1 MWRRTACAPT
11 FISIWRHKVDE
22 VKALIADDEPLLRE
36 RLQGL
41 LAKLWPELRVVAQA
55 RHGGEA
61 VELFDEF
68 QPQVV
73 FLDVHMP
80 GMNGIEAARC
90 IGERA
95 YIVFVTAFE
104 KYAVQAFKQGA
115 IDYIVKP
122 LEEPRLADTV
132 RRLRERL
139 QHSAVQLQPEFDSVL
154 DRVAAHLRE
163 QFQAQGYLQWIRAS
177 VGNSVRLIPA
187 QQVIYFKSD
196 TKYTLV
202 VWEGGEALVRKTIRE
217 LAAELD
223 PARFIQ
229 IHRAAIVNLHHV
241 SQFVHGS
248 GDAGEV
254 QIKNRTERLVVS
266 RSYVHLFRQM

>member
-1 MWRRTACAPT
+1 M
-11 FISIWRHKVDE
+11 F
-22 VKALIADDEPLLRE
+22 DDLL
-36 RLQGL
+36 
-41 LAKLWPELRVVAQA
+41 
-55 RHGGEA
+55 
-61 VELFDEF
+61 
-68 QPQVV
+68 PQVV

-95 YIVFVTAFE
+95 HIVFVTAFE
-104 KYAVQAFKQGA
+104 KYAVQAFEQGA

-122 LEEPRLADTV
+122 LDEGRLADTV
-132 RRLRERL
+132 HRLRERV
-139 QHSAVQLQPEFDSVL
+139 QQSAATAQGEFGAVL
-154 DRVAAHLRE
+154 ERVAAHLRE
-163 QFQAQGYLQWIRAS
+163 QVKAQDHLQWIRAS
-177 VGNSVRLIPA
+177 VGNSVRLIPV

-217 LAAELD
+217 LAEELD
-223 PARFIQ
+223 PAAFIQ

-241 SQFVHGS
+241 SQFLHGS

-254 QIKNRTERLVVS
+254 QIRNRPERLVVS

>member
-1 MWRRTACAPT
+1 
-11 FISIWRHKVDE
+11 
-22 VKALIADDEPLLRE
+22 
-36 RLQGL
+36 
-41 LAKLWPELRVVAQA
+41 
-55 RHGGEA
+55 
-61 VELFDEF
+61 
-68 QPQVV
+68 
-73 FLDVHMP
+73 MP

-95 YIVFVTAFE
+95 HIVFVTAFE

-122 LEEPRLADTV
+122 LDEARLADTV
-132 RRLRERL
+132 RRLRERV
-139 QHSAVQLQPEFDSVL
+139 QHSAAAVQGEFGAVL
-154 DRVAAHLRE
+154 ERVAAHLRE
-163 QFQAQGYLQWIRAS
+163 QAKAQDHLQWIRAS
-177 VGNSVRLIPA
+177 VGNSVRLIPV

-217 LAAELD
+217 LAEELD
-223 PARFIQ
+223 PAAFIQ

-241 SQFVHGS
+241 SQFLHGS

-254 QIKNRTERLVVS
+254 QIRNRPERLVVS

>member
-1 MWRRTACAPT
+1 MN
-11 FISIWRHKVDE
+11 E
-22 VKALIADDEPLLRE
+22 VTALIADDEPLLRE
-36 RLQGL
+36 RLLGL
-41 LAKLWPELRVVAQA
+41 LGKLWPELHVVAQA

-61 VELFDEF
+61 VEMFDDLL
-68 QPQVV
+68 PQVV

-95 YIVFVTAFE
+95 HIVFVTAFE
-104 KYAVQAFKQGA
+104 KYAVQAFEQGA

-122 LEEPRLADTV
+122 LDEARLADTV
-132 RRLRERL
+132 RRLRERV
-139 QHSAVQLQPEFDSVL
+139 QHSAAAVQGEFGAVL
-154 DRVAAHLRE
+154 ERVAAHLRE
-163 QFQAQGYLQWIRAS
+163 QAKAQDHLQWIRAS
-177 VGNSVRLIPA
+177 IGNSVRLIPV

-217 LAAELD
+217 LAEELD
-223 PARFIQ
+223 PAAFIQ

-241 SQFVHGS
+241 SQFLHGS

-254 QIKNRTERLVVS
+254 QIRNRPERLVVS

>member
-1 MWRRTACAPT
+1 M
-11 FISIWRHKVDE
+11 SE
-22 VKALIADDEPLLRE
+22 VTALIADDEPLLRE
-36 RLQGL
+36 RLLGL
-41 LAKLWPELRVVAQA
+41 LGKLWPELRVVAQA

-61 VELFDEF
+61 VEMFDDLL
-68 QPQVV
+68 PQVV

-95 YIVFVTAFE
+95 HIVFVTAFE
-104 KYAVQAFKQGA
+104 KYAVQAFEQGA

-122 LEEPRLADTV
+122 LDEGRLADTV
-132 RRLRERL
+132 HRLRERV
-139 QHSAVQLQPEFDSVL
+139 QQSAAAAQGEFGAVL
-154 DRVAAHLRE
+154 ERVAAHLRK
-163 QFQAQGYLQWIRAS
+163 QVKAQDHLQWIRAS
-177 VGNSVRLIPA
+177 VGNSVRLISV

-217 LAAELD
+217 LAEELD
-223 PARFIQ
+223 PAAFIQ

-241 SQFVHGS
+241 SQFLHGS

-254 QIKNRTERLVVS
+254 QIRNRPERLVVS

>member
-1 MWRRTACAPT
+1 
-11 FISIWRHKVDE
+11 
-22 VKALIADDEPLLRE
+22 
-36 RLQGL
+36 
-41 LAKLWPELRVVAQA
+41 
-55 RHGGEA
+55 
-61 VELFDEF
+61 
-68 QPQVV
+68 V

-95 YIVFVTAFE
+95 HIVFVTAFE

-122 LEEPRLADTV
+122 LDEARLADTV
-132 RRLRERL
+132 RRLRERV
-139 QHSAVQLQPEFDSVL
+139 QHSAAAVQGEFGAVL
-154 DRVAAHLRE
+154 ERVAAHLRE
-163 QFQAQGYLQWIRAS
+163 QAKAQDHLQWIRAS
-177 VGNSVRLIPA
+177 VGNSVRLIPV

-217 LAAELD
+217 LAEELD
-223 PARFIQ
+223 PAAFIQ

-241 SQFVHGS
+241 SQFLHGS

-254 QIKNRTERLVVS
+254 QIRNRPERLVVS